1 MIPPR
6 DNPLSRDK
14 EPSGPPPSNP
24 HAGIGNTTGSQ
35 GTSTPS
41 GDADAR
47 GGPAERMPGQP
58 FHFPQPFQQAHARL
72 LLAEDNTINQ
82 KVAVGIVR
90 KLGLRI
96 DTVGNGKEAL
106 DALESHPYDLVLMDL
121 QMPEMDGLEATR
133 EIRRREQAKAAAEH
147 GKQVPTSHTPPARLP
162 IIAITAYAMAGDH
175 ERCIA
180 AGMDDYVTKPIRAA
194 VLAEVLAKWL
204 AQTSTNSDADLSPPR
219 EPSSSAPK
227 TEETTREKAP
237 VFDADVLAERTM
249 DDPSLFAEVIQDFIE
264 DTPAQVQAL
273 EEHLSAGELE
283 RAARQ
288 AHTLKGTAGNMAAF
302 PLHHSAYE
310 LEKAAKSGDQDAA
323 DKSMQALRSA
333 VKEAVEAMEK
343 HLHPNQRD

>member
-14 EPSGPPPSNP
+14 EPSGPPSANP

-47 GGPAERMPGQP
+47 GGPAERMPGHP
-58 FHFPQPFQQAHARL
+58 FHFPQPFQQADARL

-90 KLGLRI
+90 KLGLQI
-96 DTVGNGKEAL
+96 DTVTNGKEAL
-106 DALESHPYDLVLMDL
+106 DALESKPYDLVLMDL
-121 QMPEMDGLEATR
+121 QMPGMDGLEATR
-133 EIRRREQAKAAAEH
+133 EIRRREQVKAAAEH
-147 GKQVPTSHTPPARLP
+147 GNQAPGSHTALPRLP
-162 IIAITAYAMAGDH
+162 IIAITAYAMAGDR

-180 AGMDDYVTKPIRAA
+180 AGMDDYITKPVRTA
-194 VLAEVLAKWL
+194 VLADVLAKWL
-204 AQTSTNSDADLSPPR
+204 AQTSTNSDTDLSPAR
-219 EPSSSAPK
+219 DPSPPGQE
-227 TEETTREKAP
+227 TEETTRENAP
-237 VFDADVLAERTM
+237 VFDADVLTERTM

-264 DTPAQVQAL
+264 GTPAQVQTI
-273 EEHLSAGELE
+273 EEQLTAGELE

-302 PLHHSAYE
+302 PLHRSAFE
-310 LEKAAKSGDQDAA
+310 LEKAAKSGDQEAA
-323 DKSMQALRSA
+323 DRSITALRST
-333 VKEAVEAMEK
+333 VNKTLKAMEK